1 MRPKFVLAALV
12 AVSFIG
18 APGVATAQTQ
28 TQPAPGASSE
38 GNVGP
43 GAANSKMK
51 AGTTTGA
58 GMNNGMAG
66 FNKGD
71 ARNPSGQG
79 NVGPGTDNN
88 AGKNSGGK

>member
-1 MRPKFVLAALV
+1 MRSRLAVSALV
-12 AVSFIG
+12 VASLFG
-18 APGVATAQTQ
+18 ATTIASAQM
-28 TQPAPGASSE
+28 QPAPGASSE

-43 GAANSKMK
+43 GATKNMK
-51 AGTTTGA
+51 PGTTTGMKA
-58 GMNNGMAG
+58 NQGGM
-66 FNKGD
+66 NKGD